1 MSDPPLRI
9 GILGTANIARQFIAG
24 VRPSSTVSVLAVGSR
39 DPAKAAAFADETG
52 IPRRYGSYAALLAD
66 HDIDAVYNPLP
77 NSLHA
82 EWSIRAME
90 AGKHV
95 LCEKPIAVT
104 AAEARTMFEA
114 ARRCGVH
121 LVEGYPYR
129 AQPQTLKLKELVDRG
144 ALGRVQLIQAS
155 MGFTMVSE
163 TNIRSSPLLG
173 GGALM
178 DVGVY
183 PVSLARMLARER
195 PAQVSAVAH
204 WTGSGVDRTLA
215 ATIEFPSGLLAQVAG
230 TFATSAYRQALIAGT
245 EGVLQTT
252 FMNHPNPVT
261 PPVLYLKR
269 GTGRDSTV
277 ETLETPTLNGFLA
290 EAESFERLVRLG
302 PDYWTGVT
310 EPESIDIM
318 LTVEALLQSARSGQ
332 PVRIDQSR

>member
-9 GILGTANIARQFIAG
+9 GILGAANIARQFIAG

-82 EWSIRAME
+82 QWSIRAME

-104 AAEARTMFEA
+104 AAEARTMFEV

-245 EGVLQTT
+245 E
-252 FMNHPNPVT
+252 
-261 PPVLYLKR
+261 
-269 GTGRDSTV
+269 
-277 ETLETPTLNGFLA
+277 
-290 EAESFERLVRLG
+290 AESFERLVRLG
-302 PDYWTGVT
+302 PDHWTGVT

-318 LTVEALLQSARSGQ
+318 LTVEALLQSADSGQ
-332 PVRIDQSR
+332 PVRIDPSR